1 MNTQNTTP
9 AIENEFV
16 SFGDMFQNYKFEL
29 SFLKDSELAF
39 FHRHNKTRLV
49 RLKEAQQQTTGRSF
63 SEVKPFIFRV
73 EESRKIERE
82 ILQTVVKLAKQKIKD
97 QADFT
102 EGMKPEDHPNYY
114 FLLSERLIEA
124 IETFQSL
131 VEKRIVNRFTSQ
143 N

>member
-1 MNTQNTTP
+1 MKTQNTTP
-9 AIENEFV
+9 AIENQFV

-39 FHRHNKTRLV
+39 LHRHNKTRIE
-49 RLKEAQQQTTGRSF
+49 RLKEAQEQTTGNSF
-63 SEVKPFIFRV
+63 SEVKPFTFIP

-82 ILQTVVKLAKQKIKD
+82 ILQTVVKLAKQKMKD

-102 EGMKPEDHPNYY
+102 EGTKPEDHPNYY
-114 FLLSERLIEA
+114 FWLSERLIET
-124 IETFQSL
+124 IETFQKY
-131 VEKRIVNRFTSQ
+131 VEKRIVIRFTSK